1 MDKGETGTTAGPVE
15 PRAELTEPRAGVSGL
30 AALRARLLRLPRNV
44 LAIGLVSLLNDASSE
59 FIYPVLPLFL
69 TLTLGASPFAVGVI
83 EGGAESLSGFLKL
96 FSGYFSDRRGRR
108 KSLVVFGYGLASVVR
123 PLIGFATSWPQV
135 FAIRL
140 TDRFGKGVRSAPRD
154 AMIADAAAPAERGLA
169 FGFHRA
175 MDHAGAV
182 VGPLLSYYTLT
193 FIAANDNAPTA
204 SEYRL
209 LFLLASIPAAA
220 AVLVAAFVV
229 RERASEP
236 QMEVRH
242 PPLRLSLRGY
252 DGDFKRFLFI
262 LALFTL
268 SNSSDAFLLL
278 RARQAGVG
286 AALIPLLWAALHVSK
301 VCSSIVGG
309 DLSDRLG
316 RKTLIVA
323 GWMLYAAVYLAFAFV
338 STATEAWVLFLIY
351 GVYFGLSEGTEKAL
365 VTDLVRPERRGT
377 AFGLYN
383 LAFSITV
390 LPASLLMGA
399 LWNWRG
405 PFTAFALSAAVGSTA
420 ALMLALTVH
429 PGKREAVSL

>member
-1 MDKGETGTTAGPVE
+1 MDTGETETTAGPVE
-15 PRAELTEPRAGVSGL
+15 PRAKLNGV
-30 AALRARLLRLPRNV
+30 AALRRRLLRLPRNV

-59 FIYPVLPLFL
+59 FIYPLLPLFL

-108 KSLVVFGYGLASVVR
+108 KGLVVFGYGLASAVR
-123 PLIGFATSWPQV
+123 PLIGLATSWPQV

-154 AMIADAAAPAERGLA
+154 AMIADAAAPEERGLA

-182 VGPLLSYYTLT
+182 VGPLLSYYTLS
-193 FIAANDNAPTA
+193 FIATNNNSPTA
-204 SEYRL
+204 GEYRL
-209 LFLLASIPAAA
+209 LFLLASVPALA
-220 AVLVAAFVV
+220 AVVVAVFFVRDKG
-229 RERASEP
+229 REGRIEMKQTP
-236 QMEVRH
+236 V
-242 PPLRLSLRGY
+242 RLSLRGY
-252 DGDFKRFLFI
+252 DANFKRFLFI

-301 VCSSIVGG
+301 VCSSVVGG

-316 RKTLIVA
+316 RKTLIVS
-323 GWMLYAAVYLAFAFV
+323 GWLLYAAVYFAFAFV
-338 STATEAWVLFLIY
+338 STAREAWILFLIY
-351 GVYFGLSEGTEKAL
+351 GIYFGLTEGTEKAL
-365 VTDLVRPERRGT
+365 VADLVQPERRGT

-399 LWNWRG
+399 LWDWRG
-405 PFTAFALSAAVGSTA
+405 PVTAFAVSAAVGSTA
-420 ALMLALTVH
+420 ALLLALAVR
-429 PGKREAVSL
+429 PGARQK

>member
-1 MDKGETGTTAGPVE
+1 M
-15 PRAELTEPRAGVSGL
+15 
-30 AALRARLLRLPRNV
+30 RLPRNV

-59 FIYPVLPLFL
+59 FIYPLLPLFL

-108 KSLVVFGYGLASVVR
+108 KGLVVFGYGLASAVR
-123 PLIGFATSWPQV
+123 PLIGLATSWPQV

-154 AMIADAAAPAERGLA
+154 AMIADAAAPEERGLA

-182 VGPLLSYYTLT
+182 VGPLLSYYTLS
-193 FIAANDNAPTA
+193 FIATNNNSPTA
-204 SEYRL
+204 GEYRL
-209 LFLLASIPAAA
+209 LFLLASVPALA
-220 AVLVAAFVV
+220 AVVVAVFFVRDKG
-229 RERASEP
+229 REGRIEMKQTP
-236 QMEVRH
+236 V
-242 PPLRLSLRGY
+242 RLSLRGY
-252 DGDFKRFLFI
+252 DANFKRFLFI

-301 VCSSIVGG
+301 VCSSVVGG

-316 RKTLIVA
+316 RKTLIVS
-323 GWMLYAAVYLAFAFV
+323 GWLLYAAVYFAFAFV
-338 STATEAWVLFLIY
+338 STAREAWILFLIY
-351 GVYFGLSEGTEKAL
+351 GIYFGLTEGTEKAL
-365 VTDLVRPERRGT
+365 VADLVQPERRGT

-399 LWNWRG
+399 LWDWRG
-405 PFTAFALSAAVGSTA
+405 PVTAFAVSAAVGSTA
-420 ALMLALTVH
+420 ALLLALAVR
-429 PGKREAVSL
+429 PGARQK